1 MSMAIG
7 TYTLFGKVTTFFI
20 QELKF
25 FSEILKTSKQCSCS
39 EGEKEVNRKK
49 NRYKD
54 ILPCKCFV
62 LLK

>member
-1 MSMAIG
+1 MKIKL
-7 TYTLFGKVTTFFI
+7 TQFLVKWLFFF

-25 FSEILKTSKQCSCS
+25 FSEILKTSKQYSCS

-54 ILPCKCFV
+54 ILPCKYLV
-62 LLK
+62 LFE

>member
-1 MSMAIG
+1 MKIG
-7 TYTLFGKVTTFFI
+7 TYTLYGKVTVFFI

-25 FSEILKTSKQCSCS
+25 FSEILKTSKQYSCS

-54 ILPCKCFV
+54 ILPCKCLVFF
-62 LLK
+62 K